1 MAYKNFKLNII
12 LRCSLLVF
20 CTFLFCFLILKTNLY
35 FTIGLMAIAIILC
48 ISSLINYLEH
58 VNRVLKN
65 FLESVRYS
73 DFTRNFS
80 TKGKGT
86 SLDSLM
92 ISFNDVIKDFK
103 KIKAEK
109 ERHYFYLQTVLHHME
124 ISMIAYQTNG
134 DIEWINDASK
144 RLFHVEK
151 LNNISELNEFSEEL
165 VQLLPKLQKDDKA
178 LLKVIHNDDILQL
191 SIFGTSFSIEG
202 REVRLVSLKNIQYE
216 LEDNEIESWQK
227 LIRVLTHEIMNSI
240 TPISSLSETVNKTLI
255 EFSNNKK
262 ERFSEEE
269 KDDLADVSMALKTI
283 SKRSVGLL
291 HFVDTYRSL
300 TKIPKPNFSIF
311 KIDKLLNNIML
322 LFKNELKENN
332 IKLKIKI
339 EPLEMNLSADE
350 QLIEQVLI
358 NIVKNAIH
366 ALEEKEDAIIE
377 IKAFIN
383 KFGRKSIVISDNG
396 VGILPEVLERIFIP
410 FFTTKSHG
418 SGIGLS
424 LSKQIL
430 RQHTGTITAS
440 SIPNVKTSFTLVF

>member
-1 MAYKNFKLNII
+1 M
-12 LRCSLLVF
+12 
-20 CTFLFCFLILKTNLY
+20 
-35 FTIGLMAIAIILC
+35 GLMVAAIILC
-48 ISSLINYLEH
+48 ISSLINYIEH
-58 VNRVLKN
+58 VNRVLRN

-80 TKGKGT
+80 SKGKG
-86 SLDSLM
+86 SSFDSLM
-92 ISFNDVIKDFK
+92 ISFNEVIKDFK

-109 ERHYFYLQTVLHHME
+109 ERHYFYLHTVLQHME
-124 ISMIAYQTNG
+124 ISMIAYQPNG

-144 RLFHVEK
+144 RLFHIDR
-151 LNNISELNEFSEEL
+151 LNNISELSEFSSEL
-165 VQLLPKLQKDDKA
+165 VALLPNIQKDDKA

-191 SIFGTSFSIEG
+191 SIFGTSFNIEG

-240 TPISSLSETVNKTLI
+240 TPISSLSETVNKTLV
-255 EFSNNKK
+255 EFSTKK
-262 ERFSEEE
+262 EERFSEDE
-269 KDDLADVSMALKTI
+269 KEDLADISMALKTI

-311 KIDKLLNNIML
+311 NMGKLINNVVL
-322 LFKNELKENN
+322 LFKNELKEKH
-332 IKLKIKI
+332 IELIIKI
-339 EPLEMNLSADE
+339 EPPEMNLSADE
-350 QLIEQVLI
+350 QLIEQVII
-358 NIVKNAIH
+358 NIIKNAIH
-366 ALEEKEDAIIE
+366 ALEGRENAVLE
-377 IKAFIN
+377 IRAFIN
-383 KFGRKSIVISDNG
+383 EFGRKSIIISDNG

-410 FFTTKSHG
+410 FFTTKSNG

-430 RQHTGTITAS
+430 RLHTGTITAS
-440 SIPNVKTSFTLVF
+440 SVPNTKTRFTLVF